1 MSTMDNALYLLRSKS
16 SEGKIS
22 SLIQKYNLEFCY
34 DTKTEKVLKNENML
48 LLLKKKY
55 IFLRVLCSFSL
66 FWVFCGEYEKQYL
79 CIWGDY
85 SNSNSD

>member
-55 IFLRVLCSFSL
+55 IFLRVLTEDSNLFSE
-66 FWVFCGEYEKQYL
+66 VKQ
-79 CIWGDY
+79 
-85 SNSNSD
+85 NFRT